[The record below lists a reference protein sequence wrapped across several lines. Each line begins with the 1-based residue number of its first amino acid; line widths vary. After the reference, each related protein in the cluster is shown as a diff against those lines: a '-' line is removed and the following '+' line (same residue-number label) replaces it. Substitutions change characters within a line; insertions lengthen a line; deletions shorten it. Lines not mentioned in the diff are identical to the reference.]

1 MATRDPQKGFSNI
14 LSALKGAPP
23 LALTGLV
30 TKVTGLV
37 IEGNGPAASVGEI
50 CYVDIPGSPPLEAE
64 VVGFREKTIQL
75 MPIGDMTGL
84 TPGGRIRASGGP
96 ATVKVGPELLGR
108 VLDGRGE
115 PMDGLAPL
123 NLSET
128 YPIRARPGNP
138 LNRARILKPVD
149 VGVRAINGLLTLGQG
164 QRVGIFAGSGVG
176 KSTLMGMIAR
186 HTRADVNVIALVG
199 ERGREVREF
208 IEKDLGPEGLRR
220 SVVVAATSEQ
230 PALVRMRGAYV
241 GTAIA
246 EYFRDQ
252 GQNVILMMDSAT
264 RFAYAAREVGLSIG
278 EPATT
283 RGYTPSVFALLPQ
296 LLERAGAW
304 SQGSVTGIYTV
315 LVEGDDMN
323 EPVADSMRSILDGH
337 LVLRRELAARNIFPS
352 IDILSSV
359 SRLMTDL
366 ATKEHLE
373 AAARFKDTLAIY
385 QRNEDM
391 INIGAYQKGASREID
406 NAIAYHPRFVD
417 YLKQPFTEGVTLA
430 EAQNDLLRVT
440 APQPEG
446 PPPPAPG
453 GPGGPGGPG
462 DPSRRRP

>member
-1 MATRDPQKGFSNI
+1 MSESPFAR
-14 LSALKGAPP
+14 LKKAIRSAPP
-23 LALTGLV
+23 LAMEGKV
-30 TKVTGLV
+30 TRVTGLV
-37 IEGNGPAASVGEI
+37 IEGDGPAAAVGEI
-50 CYVDIPGSPPLEAE
+50 CRVDGPDGRVLEAE

-84 TPGGRIRASGGP
+84 TPGARILSTGAPGE
-96 ATVKVGPELLGR
+96 VEVGPDLLGR
-108 VLDGRGE
+108 VLDGRGK
-115 PMDGLAPL
+115 PMDGLGPID
-123 NLSET
+123 SRER
-128 YPIRARPGNP
+128 YPIRRLPGNP
-138 LNRARILKPVD
+138 LERSRIELPVD
-149 VGVRAINGLLTLGQG
+149 VGVRAINALLTLGRG

-186 HTRADVNVIALVG
+186 HTQADVNVITLVG

-208 IEKDLGPEGLRR
+208 IEKDLGPEGLKR

-241 GTAIA
+241 GTAVA

-252 GQNVILMMDSAT
+252 GNDVILMMDSAT

-304 SQGSVTGIYTV
+304 KHGSITGIYTV

-337 LVLRRELAARNIFPS
+337 LVLRREIAARNIYPS
-352 IDILSSV
+352 IDILSSI

-366 ATKEHLE
+366 ADPAHLA
-373 AAARFKDTLAIY
+373 AAARFKDILSTY
-385 QRNEDM
+385 KHNEDM
-391 INIGAYQKGASREID
+391 INIGAYQKGASREVD
-406 NAIAYHPRFVD
+406 EAIIYHPRFVNF
-417 YLKQPFTEGVTLA
+417 LKQPYNVGVSL
-430 EAQNDLLRVT
+430 EDSREFLLRVT
-440 APQPEG
+440 AEMQAPQDG
-446 PPPPAPG
+446 PPGSLPRG
-453 GPGGPGGPG
+453 GDVHRG
-462 DPSRRRP
+462 RL